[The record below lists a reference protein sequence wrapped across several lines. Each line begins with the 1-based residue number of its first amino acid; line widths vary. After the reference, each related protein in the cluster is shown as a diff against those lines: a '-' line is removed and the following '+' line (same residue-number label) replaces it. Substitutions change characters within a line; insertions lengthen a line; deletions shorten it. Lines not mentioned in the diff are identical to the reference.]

1 MVIENTPSVI
11 ENTPSAIE
19 NTPNNNTKY
28 LCELCNFISNNK
40 TDFTRHNSTAKHLK
54 NVNSNGSIIAKT
66 YKCNCGKEYKHPS
79 GLCVHK
85 KKCEMTSSSVNM
97 VDEPTNHF
105 VTTPVQIPSTLVDGI
120 KPLTYA
126 CGSIQT
132 PSILSTDAIYELLK
146 EIVISNQ
153 QSNQQNSEFKQIIIE
168 QQARL
173 LLEIS
178 KNGAS
183 SNTNNTNTNINS
195 NNTQVNINMFL
206 NDHCK
211 DAITLTKFIESVQ
224 PTFDDVMYMSNNG
237 NVAGLTKVLKNALDG
252 LEITKRPLHCT
263 DVKRHTTWVKEA
275 DGWQKD
281 PEQAGLKRMCS
292 KVEHACLIK
301 TMDII
306 QGDDNYLIDGTAEY
320 EHVHKMMLEA
330 GGGSQRQAHNMP
342 IVMRNIEENIKLDKQ
357 QMCDTVNVR
366 T

>member
-1 MVIENTPSVI
+1 MQKKC
-11 ENTPSAIE
+11 
-19 NTPNNNTKY
+19 KY
-28 LCELCNFISNNK
+28 LCEQCDFETHNK
-40 TDFTRHNSTAKHLK
+40 TNFKKHNLTAKHLNTTGEMHFTTDLVHDTILSTTK
-54 NVNSNGSIIAKT
+54 LKT
-66 YKCNCGKEYKHPS
+66 YVCECKKQYLHHSSLWN
-79 GLCVHK
+79 HK
-85 KKCEMTSSSVNM
+85 KTCEFISSSSSPSSSVNI

-105 VTTPVQIPSTLVDGI
+105 VTTPTPVE
-120 KPLTYA
+120 
-126 CGSIQT
+126 T
-132 PSILSTDAIYELLK
+132 PSILSTAAIYELLK
-146 EIVISNQ
+146 EIVI
-153 QSNQQNSEFKQIIIE
+153 SNQQNSEFKQIIIE

-211 DAITLTKFIESVQ
+211 DAITLTKFIESVK

>member
-1 MVIENTPSVI
+1 
-11 ENTPSAIE
+11 
-19 NTPNNNTKY
+19 
-28 LCELCNFISNNK
+28 
-40 TDFTRHNSTAKHLK
+40 
-54 NVNSNGSIIAKT
+54 
-66 YKCNCGKEYKHPS
+66 
-79 GLCVHK
+79 
-85 KKCEMTSSSVNM
+85 
-97 VDEPTNHF
+97 
-105 VTTPVQIPSTLVDGI
+105 
-120 KPLTYA
+120 
-126 CGSIQT
+126 
-132 PSILSTDAIYELLK
+132 
-146 EIVISNQ
+146 
-153 QSNQQNSEFKQIIIE
+153 
-168 QQARL
+168 
-173 LLEIS
+173 
-178 KNGAS
+178 
-183 SNTNNTNTNINS
+183 
-195 NNTQVNINMFL
+195 
-206 NDHCK
+206 
-211 DAITLTKFIESVQ
+211 
-224 PTFDDVMYMSNNG
+224 MYMSNNG

-252 LEITKRPLHCT
+252 LEITQRPLHCT